1 MDYILDIK
9 IYSQMIDYKGK
20 IIVVAGPT
28 ASGKSDIALS
38 LAKEVNGYIING
50 DSRQLYTDLN
60 IGTSKP
66 KFDSKISKGEDIKDG
81 ISHFLYDYINP
92 KESFTLYDYQKDVN
106 TVLNSSKGIPI
117 LVGGSGLYIDSVIF
131 NYNLVKNSKEI
142 LNLESKTVKEL
153 QELANDFLKDMNES
167 DRANR
172 HRLIRAITRGGIN
185 TQRGEELE
193 NIYFVIDIDRDTL
206 KERVRKRIDKMF
218 KEGLLEENTSLLDK
232 GYTYVDKGM
241 NSIGYIEFKEY
252 FENKISID
260 DVKEEIFK
268 NTMAYIKRQ
277 RTWFRRN
284 KNSIWVDS
292 YNQILKESLR
302 YIDK

>member
-1 MDYILDIK
+1 
-9 IYSQMIDYKGK
+9 MIDYKGK

-92 KESFTLYDYQKDVN
+92 KESFTLFDYQRDVN
-106 TVLNSSKGIPI
+106 TVLNNTKGIPI
-117 LVGGSGLYIDSVIF
+117 LVGGSGMYIDSVVF
-131 NYNLVKNSKEI
+131 NYNLVKNSKGI
-142 LNLESKTVKEL
+142 SNLESKTVKEL
-153 QELANDFLKDMNES
+153 QELAKDFLEDMNKS
-167 DRANR
+167 DRSNR
-172 HRLIRAITRGGIN
+172 HRLIRTIQRGGVN
-185 TQRGEELE
+185 RERGKELD
-193 NIYFVIDIDRDTL
+193 NIYFVIDMEKEIL
-206 KERVRKRIDKMF
+206 KERVRHRIEKMF
-218 KEGLLEENTSLLDK
+218 KEGLLEENISLLDK

-260 DVKEEIFK
+260 DVKEDIFK

-284 KNSIWVDS
+284 KNSIWVDN
-292 YNQILKESLR
+292 NQELLYKASNFILKV
-302 YIDK
+302 